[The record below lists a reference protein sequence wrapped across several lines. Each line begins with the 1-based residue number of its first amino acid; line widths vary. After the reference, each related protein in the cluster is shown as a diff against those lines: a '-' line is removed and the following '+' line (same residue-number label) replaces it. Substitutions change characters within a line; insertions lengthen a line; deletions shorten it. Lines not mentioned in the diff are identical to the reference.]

1 MGNRLPATC
10 RLKRAK
16 DIKAVFAR
24 RDVFRGKRLI
34 FYRAETS
41 AERDKTKS
49 LDKRNTVDIHRFCLM
64 VPKGCGGAV
73 RRNRI
78 KRVLRE
84 IVRNNRHRIETGYD
98 YIIRVEPTEL
108 KDIDIKQ
115 EIFFGDFENYFGWN

>member
-1 MGNRLPATC
+1 
-10 RLKRAK
+10 LKKAK

-41 AERDKTKS
+41 AERYKIRS
-49 LDKRNTVDIHRFCLM
+49 IGKRNTVDIHRFCLM
-64 VPKGCGGAV
+64 VPKGCGSAV

-108 KDIDIKQ
+108 KDIDIRQ